1 MSLCKSLSV
10 SRILLSTTVIVVP
23 LFANMRAPVHVEHG
37 SSELR
42 GMPADL
48 RVLGETLDFQC
59 PEAYKGKPDFA
70 AFAARACRVRVL
82 YRISATAATQV
93 KLVFVFAGKGEVTW
107 KHGGKAF
114 NSRAAALKSADK
126 KVCRYCPEDMK
137 NIQAAEQV
145 LDIVPGNNEIEVS
158 YDQALSYDE
167 SGHSYFSDGKWS
179 QGFSYELWPL
189 AEWQW
194 APDFSAELK
203 FSVAARSGFLGIGY
217 KDDKMQCDIEENG
230 KFTPVALNIGK
241 AIDDRRTAM
250 ARITLKKRPERL
262 RCSYAAD

>member
-1 MSLCKSLSV
+1 MSLCKPLSV
-10 SRILLSTTVIVVP
+10 LKILLSTAAIVAP
-23 LFANMRAPVHVEHG
+23 LYANMRAPVHVEHG

-70 AFAARACRVRVL
+70 AFAARTCQVRVL
-82 YRISATAATQV
+82 YRVSATAATQV
-93 KLVFVFAGKGEVTW
+93 KLVFVFAGKADVTW
-107 KHGGKAF
+107 KQGAKVF
-114 NSRAAALKSADK
+114 KSKAAALKATDK
-126 KVCRYCPEDMK
+126 KVCPYCPEDMK
-137 NIQAAEQV
+137 NIFAAEQNV
-145 LDIVPGNNEIEVS
+145 DIVPGTSEIEVS
-158 YDQALSYDE
+158 YEQALSYDE

-189 AEWQW
+189 AEWRW
-194 APDFSAELK
+194 APDMYADVK

-241 AIDDRRTAM
+241 AVDGRRIAT
-250 ARITLKKRPERL
+250 ARIMLKKRPERL
-262 RCSYAAD
+262 RCFYAVD

>member
-1 MSLCKSLSV
+1 
-10 SRILLSTTVIVVP
+10 
-23 LFANMRAPVHVEHG
+23 MRAPVHVEHG

-93 KLVFVFAGKGEVTW
+93 KLVFVFAGKGEVIW
-107 KHGGKAF
+107 KHGGKISKSMPAAF
-114 NSRAAALKSADK
+114 KAAGK
-126 KVCRYCPEDMK
+126 KICTYCPDDLKRVNSTEKTVDLV
-137 NIQAAEQV
+137 A
-145 LDIVPGNNEIEVS
+145 GNNEIEVS

-194 APDFSAELK
+194 APDFAAELK

-217 KDDKMQCDIEENG
+217 KDDKMQCDIEDNG

-241 AIDDRRTAM
+241 ETNDRRTAT
-250 ARITLKKRPERL
+250 ARIALKKRPERL